1 MNKKDKILFVR
12 MDKKLKQQLQRYAD
26 KNDEGLASV
35 SARKAI
41 KQFLEENK

>member
-1 MNKKDKILFVR
+1 MKKDRRFTIM
-12 MDKKLKQQLQRYAD
+12 MDKKLYEQLERYAE

-41 KQFLEENK
+41 RKFVRENK